1 MTVKKDV
8 ENLCL
13 EVDGLGVTDEKG
25 VAGHVSLQKSMAKYL
40 REHVISGDF
49 AYFSPHFVTFCVESP
64 ELNEEE
70 TSKGQARTL
79 AIFRFLVFS

>member
-1 MTVKKDV
+1 MTSLHHFQNTQQLQTPERASRLTVKKDV

-40 REHVISGDF
+40 REHVISLEIL
-49 AYFSPHFVTFCVESP
+49 P
-64 ELNEEE
+64 
-70 TSKGQARTL
+70 
-79 AIFRFLVFS
+79 IFPLILSHSA